1 MYLKHQNGTFKR
13 FLKNHVTWWKTG
25 VVAAEFSL
33 FTGINYM
40 MKYKNENRKGLF
52 FIVLIFHIIA
62 ILLYFSHKCSLCEH
76 KRCLSKTYK
85 STNPKLFNS
94 TVLNYIYL
102 QMVYFLVININ
113 INWDILPGKQN
124 KMLIKIVLRC
134 RRIKKRKRKLKID
147 KEREMKVWS
156 LN

>member
-1 MYLKHQNGTFKR
+1 MKTENG
-13 FLKNHVTWWKTG
+13 
-25 VVAAEFSL
+25 
-33 FTGINYM
+33 
-40 MKYKNENRKGLF
+40 F

-76 KRCLSKTYK
+76 TRCLSKTYK

-113 INWDILPGKQN
+113 IN
-124 KMLIKIVLRC
+124 
-134 RRIKKRKRKLKID
+134 
-147 KEREMKVWS
+147 
-156 LN
+156 